1 MMFGLVLGMGSVT
14 GTRGERALRDATAS
28 EPTYDHV
35 GSTLVSGAPGP
46 RARRREHQ
54 VADDFD
60 AAVERMR
67 SWAAQRSVGGRV
79 HPPAPPEEGA
89 TALVVLG
96 LPPGPWLAAP
106 VRIVQVIDEPD
117 RAGFAYGT
125 LPGHPERGEES
136 FVVERRPDGTVW
148 SVVTVE
154 AVPGPL
160 VARVVGPL
168 VQLVS
173 TIALG
178 RYTRAIAGR

>member
-1 MMFGLVLGMGSVT
+1 MLGLVLAVGSVT
-14 GTRGERALRDATAS
+14 GARGGRALRDAAAS
-28 EPTYDHV
+28 ATTYDHV
-35 GSTLVSGAPGP
+35 GSTLPGRP
-46 RARRREHQ
+46 LRPAARRREHQ
-54 VADDFD
+54 VVDDFD
-60 AAVERMR
+60 SAVERMR

-106 VRIVQVIDEPD
+106 VRIIGVIDESD

-136 FVVERRPDGTVW
+136 FVVEWRADGTVW
-148 SVVTVE
+148 AVVTVD

-160 VARVVGPL
+160 VARLVGPL

-178 RYTRAIAGR
+178 RYARAIAGR

>member
-1 MMFGLVLGMGSVT
+1 MLGLVLGVGSIT
-14 GTRGERALRDATAS
+14 GARGRRALHDAVAS
-28 EPTYDHV
+28 QPTYDHV
-35 GSTLVSGAPGP
+35 GSTLPGRSLGR
-46 RARRREHQ
+46 RARRREQQ

-79 HPPAPPEEGA
+79 HPSAPPEEGA

-96 LPPGPWLAAP
+96 LAPGPWLAAP
-106 VRIVQVIDEPD
+106 VRIVEVIDEPD

-136 FVVERRPDGTVW
+136 FVVERRADGTVW
-148 SVVTVE
+148 SVVTVD

-160 VARVVGPL
+160 VARLVGPL

-173 TIALG
+173 TFALG
-178 RYTRAIAGR
+178 RYARAIAGR

>member
-1 MMFGLVLGMGSVT
+1 MLGLVLGIGSIT
-14 GTRGERALRDATAS
+14 GSRGRRALGDAARS

-35 GSTLVSGAPGP
+35 GSTLASGAPGP
-46 RARRREHQ
+46 RARRRERL
-54 VADDFD
+54 VVDDFD

-79 HPPAPPEEGA
+79 HPPDPPEHGA
-89 TALVVLG
+89 TAIVVLG

-106 VRIVQVIDEPD
+106 VRIVEVVDEPD

-125 LPGHPERGEES
+125 LPGHPEAGEES

-160 VARVVGPL
+160 IARLVGPL
-168 VQLVS
+168 VQLAS

-178 RYTRAIAGR
+178 RYARAIAGG